1 MKNLKKKYI
10 IFIVSKRIIEVV
22 AQYKCTYRDFYEDY
36 DVDEEYQQYLCAYR
50 DRKKELYDYKAFKE
64 ANAELFENT
73 DYYIVETSYVRRLFG
88 WTDYK
93 GCYKRYLSIIAVEAR
108 NDSGFYDNGP
118 MNIQLYDAR
127 SEEGQYL
134 LDNLSNN
141 IEFTD
146 NTKMYLGGW
155 VGFKAHKELDVPKC
169 VETLAE
175 MRFCGGLYLYDDM
188 EVIWFKLPNGKIAA
202 ICELD
207 TESG

>member
-1 MKNLKKKYI
+1 M
-10 IFIVSKRIIEVV
+10 EVV
-22 AQYKCTYRDFYEDY
+22 AKYTLTYRDIYEDH
-36 DVDEEYQQYLCAYR
+36 DVDEEQRQFHHYI
-50 DRKKELYDYKAFKE
+50 DPKNELKDYKAFKE

-93 GCYKRYLSIIAVEAR
+93 GCYKRYLSIISVEAR

-155 VGFKAHKELDVPKC
+155 VGFKANKDIDIIDCIDMLSEI
-169 VETLAE
+169 
-175 MRFCGGLYLYDDM
+175 RFCGFICPYTDM
-188 EVIWFKLPNGKIAA
+188 EIIWFKLPNGKIAA
-202 ICELD
+202 ICSLD